1 MEFSNNDHLETSNSI
16 VSSRTEKTVLPLPV
30 LNNVQIILARM
41 SKLEQLELE
50 IRAKIMST
58 QPPNKLKGVAPKTSP
73 FTRDSLSSTTEAS
86 AEVNQKQTIT

>member
-1 MEFSNNDHLETSNSI
+1 
-16 VSSRTEKTVLPLPV
+16 
-30 LNNVQIILARM
+30 M

-50 IRAKIMST
+50 IKAKIMSS
-58 QPPNKLKGVAPKTSP
+58 QPPNKLKGVAPKASP